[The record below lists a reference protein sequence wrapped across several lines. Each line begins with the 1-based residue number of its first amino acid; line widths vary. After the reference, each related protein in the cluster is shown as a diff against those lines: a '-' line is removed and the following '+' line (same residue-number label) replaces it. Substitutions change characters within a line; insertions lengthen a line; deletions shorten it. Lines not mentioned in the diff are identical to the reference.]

1 MISRQF
7 IEKGY
12 KKVGLDSG
20 ADIFII
26 NTCTV
31 TQVADKKCRQAIKK
45 VTGKGAKVVV
55 IGCYSQLK
63 PDEISSIEG
72 VDLVL
77 GTKEKFNVVE
87 HVENLLK
94 GKSNKFITGNTSEI
108 REFEAAFS
116 TNDRT
121 RAFMKVQDGCDYYCS
136 YCTVPI
142 ARGRS
147 RNESIAEVLKHTKTI
162 ASKGIEEIILT
173 GVNIGDFGKSTNE
186 DFFQLILELDKAS
199 DIKRFRI
206 SSIEPNLLSD
216 EIISFVQHTH
226 KFVPHFHI
234 PLQSGCDKI
243 LFLMNRRYNINLFAS
258 RVNRI
263 KSLMPFACIGTDVI
277 VGFPGETEEDFD
289 MTYSFLES
297 LDVNYLHVFPFS
309 ERPDTKAVLLK
320 NKVKSIEK
328 TKRSRLL
335 LQMSESKKTGFYAL
349 NAGRTE
355 NVIFES
361 KNHFGKMFGF
371 TSNYIKVE
379 APFNKDLIGR
389 VMEIK
394 LKTINLKGNFEVDL

>member
-1 MISRQF
+1 
-7 IEKGY
+7 
-12 KKVGLDSG
+12 
-20 ADIFII
+20 
-26 NTCTV
+26 
-31 TQVADKKCRQAIKK
+31 
-45 VTGKGAKVVV
+45 
-55 IGCYSQLK
+55 
-63 PDEISSIEG
+63 
-72 VDLVL
+72 
-77 GTKEKFNVVE
+77 
-87 HVENLLK
+87 
-94 GKSNKFITGNTSEI
+94 
-108 REFEAAFS
+108 
-116 TNDRT
+116 
-121 RAFMKVQDGCDYYCS
+121 
-136 YCTVPI
+136 
-142 ARGRS
+142 
-147 RNESIAEVLKHTKTI
+147 
-162 ASKGIEEIILT
+162 
-173 GVNIGDFGKSTNE
+173 
-186 DFFQLILELDKAS
+186 
-199 DIKRFRI
+199 
-206 SSIEPNLLSD
+206 
-216 EIISFVQHTH
+216 
-226 KFVPHFHI
+226 
-234 PLQSGCDKI
+234 
-243 LFLMNRRYNINLFAS
+243 
-258 RVNRI
+258 
-263 KSLMPFACIGTDVI
+263 MPFACIGTDVI